1 MQHVV
6 HALDGEGLVEPEG
19 EVEADGEG
27 VGHPVPV
34 HVLLAAPDNR
44 NPHLLVRGNN
54 RSLFL
59 PF

>member
-34 HVLLAAPDNR
+34 HILLAAPDNR
-44 NPHLLVRGNN
+44 NPHL
-54 RSLFL
+54 
-59 PF
+59 